1 VILFAVDC
9 EKGEGP
15 DLAKQYGIP
24 GYPTYVMLTPDGE
37 RSAAWLGYDGP
48 ESFHEKV
55 TAGIADPRPVTAK
68 AEAYAAAPTVALARV
83 LADDAAAAG
92 RLDDSVTY
100 LRKARELDPAGY
112 PAYTSEIMG
121 NMFFGARKGQ
131 FTLDEVDAEA
141 SQAQAMAQMGG
152 LHDKVMLLAMRMAG
166 LAAGQG
172 EPARAKP
179 YLERAMT
186 SLQAVPADE
195 LPGFAP
201 DLRVAH
207 ALIVEGNKPK
217 ALELKLAAQPEGWQ
231 DDASRLNSVAWW
243 CFENQVNQEQALDWA
258 LRGAEL
264 AASDED
270 RAEILDT
277 AAELCQA
284 LGNCDEAIATI
295 KRAIELNPG
304 RDYYKR
310 QLAKFEASK
319 AAQAG

>member
-1 VILFAVDC
+1 MILFAVDC

-231 DDASRLNSVAWW
+231 DDIQATRDLWQDFVARAAAPVLAVPSAITPHTR
-243 CFENQVNQEQALDWA
+243 NYLINPAL
-258 LRGAEL
+258 AEV
-264 AASDED
+264 SGI
-270 RAEILDT
+270 RVS
-277 AAELCQA
+277 
-284 LGNCDEAIATI
+284 
-295 KRAIELNPG
+295 AIEAHRHDPRFRL
-304 RDYYKR
+304 
-310 QLAKFEASK
+310 
-319 AAQAG
+319 